1 MIIFYD
7 RKQEKIRIGGMD
19 ERTMKL
25 YRNEWKY
32 RLQEPD
38 LAVIESRVASV
49 MEIDSHSGQSGNYE
63 IHSLYFDDYKDACAK
78 ENEAGVSRRFKYRIR
93 YYGNASDVLK
103 LERKEKMDGR
113 CHKDSTLITKE
124 MCQKILDGKA
134 DELYWETEDLLVR
147 KFCVHIMARLFE
159 PKAIISYERAAYV
172 EEISN
177 VRITLDKNISVS
189 DVFDHFLSGDFMRY
203 PIQERNEHVLEVKF
217 DDILPGYIKN
227 IISNKNLQQSS
238 FSKYYLGRLKLQ
250 ELRRIV

>member
-1 MIIFYD
+1 
-7 RKQEKIRIGGMD
+7 
-19 ERTMKL
+19 MKL

-38 LAVIESRVASV
+38 LEVIENRIAAV
-49 MEIDSHSGQSGNYE
+49 MGLDFHSSKLGNYE

-103 LERKEKMDGR
+103 LERKEKADGR
-113 CHKDSTLITKE
+113 CYKDSTMITRQ
-124 MCQKILDGKA
+124 MCQKILDEKA
-134 DELYWETEDLLVR
+134 DELYWETQDLLVK
-147 KFCVHIMARLFE
+147 KFCVHVMTRLFQ
-159 PKAIISYERAAYV
+159 PKAIISYERSAYV
-172 EEISN
+172 EEIAN

-189 DVFDHFLSGDFMRY
+189 DAFENFLSGDFMRY

-217 DDILPGYIKN
+217 DDILPGYIKS
-227 IISNKNLQQSS
+227 IISNKNLHQSS

-250 ELRRIV
+250 EMGR